1 MLKLSVVLDKFMSYY
16 ISMCKDKLNL
26 IAIPVL
32 QVDKEVKETDYGPAQ
47 LAEAGSM
54 LHPHSNCI

>member
-1 MLKLSVVLDKFMSYY
+1 MVKLSVVLDSLCLTIYQCGKT
-16 ISMCKDKLNL
+16 NL

-32 QVDKEVKETDYGPAQ
+32 QVDKEVKETDYVPCSK